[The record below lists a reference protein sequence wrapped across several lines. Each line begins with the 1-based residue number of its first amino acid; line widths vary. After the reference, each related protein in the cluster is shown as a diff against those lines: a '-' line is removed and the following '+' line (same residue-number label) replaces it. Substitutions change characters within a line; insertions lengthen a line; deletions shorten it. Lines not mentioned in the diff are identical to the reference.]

1 MLYHA
6 RFQGQG
12 GGWTLDNFCS
22 ILRDY
27 KGNVMDLVIN
37 LLIIALDIYFWI
49 IILTVVVSWLVI
61 FEVLNTRNKWVLK
74 GCNLLN
80 TITNPLVMRLRKFI
94 KPIGGVD
101 VTPMVI
107 IFGIYF
113 LQMGLRKLQLSL

>member
-1 MLYHA
+1 
-6 RFQGQG
+6 
-12 GGWTLDNFCS
+12 
-22 ILRDY
+22 
-27 KGNVMDLVIN
+27 MDLVIN
-37 LLIIALDIYFWI
+37 LLILALDIYFWI

-80 TITNPLVMRLRKFI
+80 TVTNPVVMRLRKYI

-113 LQMGLRKLQLSL
+113 LQMGLRKLL

>member
-1 MLYHA
+1 
-6 RFQGQG
+6 
-12 GGWTLDNFCS
+12 
-22 ILRDY
+22 
-27 KGNVMDLVIN
+27 MDLVVN

-74 GCNLLN
+74 ACNLLN
-80 TITNPLVMRLRKFI
+80 TITNPLVMRLRKVI

-113 LQMGLRKLQLSL
+113 LQMGLRKLL